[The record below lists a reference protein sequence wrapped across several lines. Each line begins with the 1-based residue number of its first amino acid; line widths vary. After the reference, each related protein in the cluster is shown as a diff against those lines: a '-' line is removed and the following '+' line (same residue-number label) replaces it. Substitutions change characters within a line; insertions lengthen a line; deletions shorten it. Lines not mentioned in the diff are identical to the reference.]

1 MMDWLGTVSEFRGS
15 FDSSR
20 LEPPHR
26 ITLPRATWLDLLG
39 YCQKHNASSVLRYEF
54 AQIRFMG
61 IDFEVGGSLG
71 VQG

>member
-39 YCQKHNASSVLRYEF
+39 YCQKHNGPEGEDKPKERSDDLS
-54 AQIRFMG
+54 
-61 IDFEVGGSLG
+61 
-71 VQG
+71 